1 MPDYEPHLSQKWL
14 KCYTMGPNCLSNC
27 MSKKWTVMS
36 KNYQLSIQMQHWRR
50 PATDGT
56 EFWISCKQPAF
67 LISFSHLQLIQ
78 NKRRWCSAT
87 AHVTAGFGS
96 QTCTFMSEQQ
106 LSSAHTKKVKKTKSK
121 WINFALKQETVAC
134 EIAGHNNSNETTT
147 SNGFCPIDH
156 AMAYHWNFTTKGKL
170 TIELQLRLYEIN
182 WDEKKKKQKQHKTT
196 NFLLVLELWFFLNT
210 ITALNLQ
217 KLKANQD
224 RNFKNNQSSHA

>member
-182 WDEKKKKQKQHKTT
+182 WDEKKKKQKQTQNHKL
-196 NFLLVLELWFFLNT
+196 FACFRIMIFFEYYYRIKFAKT
-210 ITALNLQ
+210 
-217 KLKANQD
+217 KSKPG
-224 RNFKNNQSSHA
+224 